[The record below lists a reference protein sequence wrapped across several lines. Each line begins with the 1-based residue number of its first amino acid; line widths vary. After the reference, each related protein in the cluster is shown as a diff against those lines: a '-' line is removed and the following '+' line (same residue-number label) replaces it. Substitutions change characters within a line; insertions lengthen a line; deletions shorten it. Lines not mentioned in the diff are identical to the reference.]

1 MSFFSTFIKDIEN
14 VPGELARLFTAHQA
28 QIQTA
33 LADAQTA
40 VSGATAV
47 AAVLE
52 PAVIAPLALVADG
65 LTKVSAAV
73 TAESTATSLQAQATS
88 LGNLVSGLV
97 TSGDVGVK
105 NATVKTAI
113 TSAVTKAQ
121 TVVGAL
127 VTAVAVAPAA

>member
-1 MSFFSTFIKDIEN
+1 MSFSAFIKDLEN
-14 VPGELARLFTAHQA
+14 IPGELAHLFTAHQV
-28 QIQTA
+28 QIQTV

-40 VSGATAV
+40 ISGATAV

-52 PAVIAPLALVADG
+52 PAAVAPLALVADG

-73 TAESTATSLQAQATS
+73 TAESSAATLTAQAST
-88 LGNLVSGLV
+88 LGALVSSLV

-105 NATVKTAI
+105 NATVKIAVTN
-113 TSAVTKAQ
+113 AVTKAQ